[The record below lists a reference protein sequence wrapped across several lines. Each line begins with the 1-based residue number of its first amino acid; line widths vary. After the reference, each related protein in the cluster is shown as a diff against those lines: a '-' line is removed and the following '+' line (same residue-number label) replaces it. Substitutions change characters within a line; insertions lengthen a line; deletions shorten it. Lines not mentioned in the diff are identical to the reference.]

1 MGKFNVSLQED
12 VHEDLLKLVPARK
25 RSEVI
30 NEALRKELLQRKRE
44 LAAARIKQLRKR
56 SATLNGREIVEA
68 VRKNRTRSAT

>member
-1 MGKFNVSLQED
+1 MGKVNVSLQDD
-12 VHEDLLKLVPARK
+12 VYEDLLKLVPARK

-30 NEALRKELLQRKRE
+30 NEALRKELLHRKRE

-68 VRKNRTRSAT
+68 VRKDRSRSAP

>member
-1 MGKFNVSLQED
+1 MGKVNVSLQKD
-12 VHEDLLKLVPARK
+12 VYEDLLKLVPPRK

-30 NEALRKELLQRKRE
+30 NEALRKELLHRKRE

-68 VRKNRTRSAT
+68 VRKDRSRAAT